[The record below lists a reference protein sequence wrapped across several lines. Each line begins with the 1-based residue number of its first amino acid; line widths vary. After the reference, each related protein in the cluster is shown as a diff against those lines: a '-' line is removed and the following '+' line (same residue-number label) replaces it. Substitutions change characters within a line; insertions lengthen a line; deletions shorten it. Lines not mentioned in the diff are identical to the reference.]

1 MVKKQEVEKE
11 TQPIV
16 PYKKVYMS
24 LRDYESL
31 DQLAKATNDKK
42 SYILREG
49 MLLYAEKKM
58 EKNPVFLR
66 AKQYLEEIDK
76 KIEKYEV
83 NLSKLTDKI
92 DALWKAVENLR
103 KKV

>member
-1 MVKKQEVEKE
+1 MVKKEEKKNKSYLE
-11 TQPIV
+11 IGFKQ
-16 PYKKVYMS
+16 VYMS
-24 LRDYESL
+24 LRDYEAL
-31 DQLAKATNDKK
+31 DQLAKTTNNKK

-49 MLLYAEKKM
+49 MLLYAEKMM

-76 KIEKYEV
+76 KIEKYES
-83 NLSKLTDKI
+83 NLSTLTDKI

>member
-1 MVKKQEVEKE
+1 MVKKEEKKSNQGQ
-11 TQPIV
+11 TW
-16 PYKKVYMS
+16 KLVY
-24 LRDYESL
+24 LPQRDYDAL

-58 EKNPVFLR
+58 EKNPVFKR
-66 AKQYLEEIDK
+66 AKEYLEEIKK
-76 KIEKYEV
+76 KIERYEQTMSH
-83 NLSKLTDKI
+83 LEDKI